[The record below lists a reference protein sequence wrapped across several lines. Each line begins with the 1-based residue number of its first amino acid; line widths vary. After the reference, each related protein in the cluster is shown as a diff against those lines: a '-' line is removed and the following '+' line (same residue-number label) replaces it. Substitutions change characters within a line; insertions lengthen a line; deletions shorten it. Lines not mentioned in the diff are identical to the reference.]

1 MYAKST
7 RRSVTMYNNMY
18 INTVRSLNKRYNV
31 ITSTMLGNIVL
42 LTFKFSCIIS

>member
-1 MYAKST
+1 MRKVLDV
-7 RRSVTMYNNMY
+7 RLQCIY

-31 ITSTMLGNIVL
+31 ITSTMLGNILL